1 MENLMSIWEAML
13 SYFQKIWSN
22 ITIVTYVFK
31 NTGFLILM
39 VILSCFAITIPDQAA
54 AFYEIIAEDGLR
66 FTLKIHTFWA
76 LIFALVIWSSVI
88 WKGFKF
94 NLQITSELEDHRNAE
109 KVIVFLPKFFAM
121 LPFIFVITL
130 FLLEHFHLIQNSI
143 NNFFNVKNPKRE
155 IPPIVYNVIIEIA
168 LLTLVAGYIY
178 KKYESFDN
186 YNKEQYKKFIEKK
199 EKHLPTIKQDYFRLL
214 EYPGSRVHIR
224 LSIIFSLILLL
235 GFMTPINWGIHRFV
249 TPAAI
254 AILGLALITYITSIV
269 MYFNDSRYR
278 PFSIIIIG
286 FILLF
291 TFLNDNTTIRTL
303 DTPLDKLRATTRP
316 TIKEHFAEWLKLR
329 YTSKYD
335 TIPVVLIATEGGG
348 IRAANW
354 TLHNLYMLEKKIPNF
369 NKYLYAISGVSGG
382 GVGSTFY
389 LAYKHD
395 YQTTIDSS
403 RYNKLQEEDY
413 LSPVMSGLFFQA
425 TVKNF
430 IPFKVDFLDRN
441 KMLEDSWFTSYK
453 EITEGKN
460 TFDQGFLS
468 LYYDANQKY
477 NYTLPSL
484 FINGTH
490 SESGR
495 KILTSNLAFENYPSR
510 RSPFHD
516 VLDTYQNVKRDIP
529 LKTAA
534 SLCCRFPIVT
544 SGGLISKPENSSNN
558 DVNPAIRVN
567 SGHVTDGG
575 YFDNTGLE
583 TGLQIYNTLNRTVI
597 KGDTI
602 RFKIHVIFFQN
613 SDFSA
618 PKGSESKS
626 FLHGISTIS
635 SSFLNAW
642 SRGTVTREIMNN
654 HLSRYLNPKV
664 TYQNFRIPAINERK
678 GTYPLGW
685 YMTKRGCENLRN
697 EATIKY
703 SDKQFIF
710 SRKLRLNVLLHE
722 KRLDDTA
729 KLMERSRFLSH
740 YYSQIIILNEQIIKA
755 NPKKREE
762 LIYLFLLTMDLPLTT
777 TDNEVLEKACQYL
790 GKEECDKIRKERKLP
805 N

>member
-1 MENLMSIWEAML
+1 MKNNSSSLKSML
-13 SYFQKIWSN
+13 SKISKLWSN
-22 ITIVTYVFK
+22 ITIVMYVFK

-39 VILSCFAITIPDQAA
+39 VLLSCFAITIPDQAA
-54 AFYEIIAEDGLR
+54 AFYEIIAEDGLK

-76 LIFALVIWSSVI
+76 LSIALVIWSSVI

-94 NLQITSELEDHRNAE
+94 NLQITSELEESRNAE
-109 KVIVFLPKFFAM
+109 KVIVFLPKIFAM
-121 LPFIFVITL
+121 LPFIFVIIL
-130 FLLEHFHLIQNSI
+130 FANQYFITEQNNTNI
-143 NNFFNVKNPKRE
+143 L
-155 IPPIVYNVIIEIA
+155 IEIVF
-168 LLTLVAGYIY
+168 LTFLTIFIY
-178 KKYESFDN
+178 KGYGSFDN
-186 YNKEQYKKFIEKK
+186 HNKEQYRKFIEKK
-199 EKHLPTIKQDYFRLL
+199 EKHLSSIKQDYLRLL
-214 EYPGSRVHIR
+214 DYPGSKSHLR
-224 LSIIFSLILLL
+224 LSIFISVILLL
-235 GFMTPINWGIHRFV
+235 GFMTPISFGVHRFV

-278 PFSIIIIG
+278 PFSVIIIG
-286 FILLF
+286 LILLF
-291 TFLNDNTTIRTL
+291 TLLNDNTTIRTL
-303 DTPLDKLRATTRP
+303 DTPQDVHRASIRP
-316 TIKEHFAEWLKLR
+316 NIKEHFAEWLKLR

-335 TIPVVLIATEGGG
+335 TIPVVIIATEGGG
-348 IRAANW
+348 IRASNW
-354 TLHNLYMLEKKIPNF
+354 TLHNLNMLEQKIPNF

-395 YQTTIDSS
+395 YLSKIDTVK
-403 RYNKLQEEDY
+403 YNKLQEEDY

-430 IPFKVDFLDRN
+430 IPFKLDFLDRN
-441 KMLEDSWFTSYK
+441 KMLEDSWCTSYK
-453 EITEGKN
+453 KITEGKN

-468 LYYDANQKY
+468 LYYDADQKY
-477 NYTLPSL
+477 NYNLPSL

-495 KILTSNLAFENYPSR
+495 KIITSNLAFENFPSR

-534 SLCCRFPIVT
+534 SLCCRFPIIT
-544 SGGLISKPENSSNN
+544 SGGLISKPENSSNT
-558 DVNPAIRVN
+558 DVDSTIRVN
-567 SGHVTDGG
+567 SGHITDGG

-618 PKGSESKS
+618 PEDKESKS

-654 HLSRYLNPKV
+654 HLSRYLSPKV
-664 TYQNFRIPAINERK
+664 SYQNFRIPAKHERL

-685 YMTKRGCENLRN
+685 YMTKKGCENLRN
-697 EATIKY
+697 EAKKIY
-703 SDKQFIF
+703 SDGRFVF
-710 SRKLRLNVLLHE
+710 SRKLRFNVLLHE
-722 KRLDDTA
+722 KRFDDTA
-729 KLMERSRFLSH
+729 RLMDRVRFLSH
-740 YYSQIIILNEQIIKA
+740 YYADNIIRSQTIIKS
-755 NPKKREE
+755 NPHKKED
-762 LIYLFLLTMDLPLTT
+762 LIYLFLLTMDLPLNTPE
-777 TDNEVLEKACQYL
+777 NEIINKACQYL
-790 GKEECDKIRKERKLP
+790 GKEECEKIRKECKIP
-805 N
+805 K

>member
-1 MENLMSIWEAML
+1 
-13 SYFQKIWSN
+13 
-22 ITIVTYVFK
+22 
-31 NTGFLILM
+31 
-39 VILSCFAITIPDQAA
+39 
-54 AFYEIIAEDGLR
+54 
-66 FTLKIHTFWA
+66 
-76 LIFALVIWSSVI
+76 
-88 WKGFKF
+88 
-94 NLQITSELEDHRNAE
+94 
-109 KVIVFLPKFFAM
+109 
-121 LPFIFVITL
+121 
-130 FLLEHFHLIQNSI
+130 
-143 NNFFNVKNPKRE
+143 
-155 IPPIVYNVIIEIA
+155 
-168 LLTLVAGYIY
+168 
-178 KKYESFDN
+178 
-186 YNKEQYKKFIEKK
+186 
-199 EKHLPTIKQDYFRLL
+199 
-214 EYPGSRVHIR
+214 
-224 LSIIFSLILLL
+224 
-235 GFMTPINWGIHRFV
+235 
-249 TPAAI
+249 
-254 AILGLALITYITSIV
+254 LITYITSIV

-278 PFSIIIIG
+278 PFSIIIIML
-286 FILLF
+286 ILLF
-291 TFLNDNTTIRTL
+291 TLWNDNTTIRTL
-303 DTPLDKLRATTRP
+303 NSPQDTLRATTRP
-316 TIKEHFAEWLKLR
+316 TIKTHFAEWLKLR

-335 TIPVVLIATEGGG
+335 SIPVVLIATEGGG

-369 NKYLYAISGVSGG
+369 NKYIYAISGVSGG

-395 YQTTIDSS
+395 YQTAIDSL

-453 EITEGKN
+453 DITDGKN

-468 LYYDANQKY
+468 LYYDKNQKY
-477 NYTLPSL
+477 NYTLPSIFL
-484 FINGTH
+484 NGTH

-495 KILTSNLAFENYPSR
+495 KIITSNLAFENYPSR

-534 SLCCRFPIVT
+534 SLCCRFPIIT
-544 SGGLISKPENSSNN
+544 SGGLISKPENSSNAN
-558 DVNPAIRVN
+558 VNRAIRIN

-602 RFKIHVIFFQN
+602 RFKIHVIFLQN

-618 PKGSESKS
+618 PKDIESKS

-664 TYQNFRIPAINERK
+664 SYQNFRIPAKNDRI

-685 YMTKRGCENLRN
+685 YMTKKGCESLRS
-697 EATIKY
+697 EAKNMY
-703 SDKQFIF
+703 SDKNVIF
-710 SRKLRLNVLLHE
+710 SRKLRLNILGHE

-729 KLMERSRFLSH
+729 RLMNNTRLMARKYAQS
-740 YYSQIIILNEQIIKA
+740 IILNQEKIKK
-755 NPKKREE
+755 NPSKYES
-762 LIYLFLLTMDLPLTT
+762 LIYLYLLTVDLPLTT
-777 TDNEVLEKACQYL
+777 NENEVIEKACKYL
-790 GKEECDKIRKERKLP
+790 GKEECDKIRK
-805 N
+805 